1 MTWPGGIIK
10 ENVQEAHA
18 IDSVRTFEVYN
29 EGQLIAD
36 YTGKFSIQQNEDRV
50 IVIDCD
56 TGDSFTLYGD
66 VSVII
71 KTVFQFKGEK
81 MLNDLEKM
89 FPTKETI
96 VVHLTEDFS
105 EKELLLVYLE
115 MMEREMLYL
124 RDMVKDLK
132 HIIAES
138 QIR

>member
-1 MTWPGGIIK
+1 
-10 ENVQEAHA
+10 
-18 IDSVRTFEVYN
+18 
-29 EGQLIAD
+29 
-36 YTGKFSIQQNEDRV
+36 
-50 IVIDCD
+50 
-56 TGDSFTLYGD
+56 
-66 VSVII
+66 
-71 KTVFQFKGEK
+71 

-138 QIR
+138 

>member
-1 MTWPGGIIK
+1 MWSFFVLYTFPESELIIVLEKVGQIEKVKNKKNIFYIAGTLTSCFLACLLMTWPGGIIK

-71 KTVFQFKGEK
+71 KTVF
-81 MLNDLEKM
+81 
-89 FPTKETI
+89 
-96 VVHLTEDFS
+96 
-105 EKELLLVYLE
+105 
-115 MMEREMLYL
+115 
-124 RDMVKDLK
+124 
-132 HIIAES
+132 
-138 QIR
+138 